1 MFFRSKQIAALNSL
15 LRSVTSERDMLEQH
29 VRDLQ
34 EENEQLHKFV
44 KNCEEVL
51 KKNKESFQFDD
62 LYIDH
67 LEKENK
73 SLTSQID
80 DLYLEIARL
89 KEENN
94 QLLEIQQALIAK
106 CNELHK
112 SLENYM
118 DEKLDE
124 F

>member
-67 LEKENK
+67 LEEENK

-80 DLYLEIARL
+80 DLSLEIARL
-89 KEENN
+89 KKDNN